1 MNNIEIENEYKLS
14 VSLCEQFASEMERQI
29 RELLLQDKN
38 ISSEFTLQ
46 KRVKTLSSIRQEIE
60 NKSPGVKSI
69 LELEDVIGLRVIL
82 VFKREVDTACELI
95 RNAFKIVSEKNA
107 QAKLGEKEFGY
118 SSVHFVV
125 EPPQGWQTMPTFKK
139 AAGMRAEIQVRS
151 GAQHIWA
158 SASHILQYKQE
169 RDVPPP
175 VRRAISRVAALLE
188 TVDLEFERVLDERAV
203 YGSQKKSETAT
214 DELNVDLLAKV
225 LDEELPSENMETEER
240 YAELLPELLFFS
252 INTPKK
258 LRELIAK
265 HRKAVE
271 ADETKSVDRC
281 RDAVSMGHKPVGSSI
296 ERSNKGVYYTHT
308 GLARVALR
316 EEVGPRWNEFIASRR
331 QKNLKSKAC
340 KA

>member
-1 MNNIEIENEYKLS
+1 
-14 VSLCEQFASEMERQI
+14 
-29 RELLLQDKN
+29 
-38 ISSEFTLQ
+38 
-46 KRVKTLSSIRQEIE
+46 
-60 NKSPGVKSI
+60 
-69 LELEDVIGLRVIL
+69 
-82 VFKREVDTACELI
+82 
-95 RNAFKIVSEKNA
+95 
-107 QAKLGEKEFGY
+107 
-118 SSVHFVV
+118 
-125 EPPQGWQTMPTFKK
+125 MPTFKK

-265 HRKAVE
+265 HRQLRRMKPNQLIAAE
-271 ADETKSVDRC
+271 MRCQWGTSLLAAQLSVQIK
-281 RDAVSMGHKPVGSSI
+281 VSITRTQG
-296 ERSNKGVYYTHT
+296 
-308 GLARVALR
+308 
-316 EEVGPRWNEFIASRR
+316 
-331 QKNLKSKAC
+331 
-340 KA
+340 